1 MVRQNKKRDRMKAIF
16 NLIMNILG
24 IGKAY
29 YMFGMNKPHPMWTKF
44 FLVFPYPWKSYAC
57 LYCSNCS
64 YSVSRHQGKF
74 PTAKS
79 TPASLPPA
87 EGPNGKIGRPHY
99 TLSEDFK
106 RAPHI
111 YADMRLNWMN
121 SGSNYRVL
129 YLLKSKQY

>member
-1 MVRQNKKRDRMKAIF
+1 MKAIF

-64 YSVSRHQGKF
+64 YSVSRHQIRQISHCKKYSGL
-74 PTAKS
+74 
-79 TPASLPPA
+79 TPASRRSKWKDWQTTL
-87 EGPNGKIGRPHY
+87 Y
-99 TLSEDFK
+99 TL
-106 RAPHI
+106 RG
-111 YADMRLNWMN
+111 L
-121 SGSNYRVL
+121 
-129 YLLKSKQY
+129 

>member
-1 MVRQNKKRDRMKAIF
+1 MLAYIVVIVAI
-16 NLIMNILG
+16 
-24 IGKAY
+24 
-29 YMFGMNKPHPMWTKF
+29 
-44 FLVFPYPWKSYAC
+44 
-57 LYCSNCS
+57 
-64 YSVSRHQGKF
+64 VSRDTKLGKF